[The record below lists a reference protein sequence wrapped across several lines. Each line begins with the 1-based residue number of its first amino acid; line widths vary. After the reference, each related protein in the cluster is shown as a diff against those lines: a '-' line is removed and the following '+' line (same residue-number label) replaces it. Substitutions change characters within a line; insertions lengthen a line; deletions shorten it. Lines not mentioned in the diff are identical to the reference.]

1 MTLEELTREYRGI
14 VERIPDYIIEAAKGR
29 IRVNGIKG
37 SIAKRML
44 LIQNGKPADTIMEK
58 WGWRAGTPLGRN
70 GMGIPIPIE
79 IGETYRNKKKITRNT
94 IGKKRRAERNGKKIP
109 FIPDWAHRK
118 HEGNDTGKYIT
129 VAIEEEDKTTIGF
142 MREHRPK
149 NSVTS
154 HRLIYSPHLCCH
166 CMHVASSMRHRRCP
180 SSSTDL
186 RLSRR
191 RSRII

>member
-1 MTLEELTREYRGI
+1 
-14 VERIPDYIIEAAKGR
+14 
-29 IRVNGIKG
+29 
-37 SIAKRML
+37 ML

-118 HEGNDTGKYIT
+118 HEGNDAGKYIT

-142 MREHRPK
+142 MREHDTDPK
-149 NSVTS
+149 IVS
-154 HRLIYSPHLCCH
+154 R
-166 CMHVASSMRHRRCP
+166 
-180 SSSTDL
+180 TD
-186 RLSRR
+186 
-191 RSRII
+191 